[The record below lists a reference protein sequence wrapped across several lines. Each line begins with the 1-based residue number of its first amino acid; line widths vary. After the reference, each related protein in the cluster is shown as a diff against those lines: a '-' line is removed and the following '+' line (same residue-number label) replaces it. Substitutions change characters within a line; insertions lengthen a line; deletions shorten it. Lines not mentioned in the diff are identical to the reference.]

1 MFSFGKLMGSNRQ
14 MPGDPDEFRLTLVEH
29 LEELRDRII
38 RSISILTVTSI
49 IGWWQFAN
57 VYNFLQQ
64 VVDRAVKD
72 YLPKGTPYTE
82 VFLNTTDAF
91 FLKLK
96 LSFQI
101 GIVLAF
107 PFLVLQLWG
116 FLAPA
121 LKPQE
126 QKPFRQLAPLSLL
139 LFIMGAGFCW
149 FILPSGI
156 GFFMGFSGDFKGV
169 EINQEAGRMV
179 FFMLKMMLAFGIS
192 FQLPLVVYALGMMEL
207 LTAESLIKYWRQA
220 GTFIFVAAALITP
233 SGDAFSMLMMAVPM
247 VILFALS
254 VFFVNLTQK
263 RRRRERA
270 ELEADRDAPENRPEL
285 PMIGAGLT
293 DESDRDQPNADD
305 AIPPD
310 ANYDP
315 YQILEYPTDDTP
327 PSSPTDSAPDPSG
340 GIPNDLLRPQRR
352 PNDPDEPS
360 A

>member
-1 MFSFGKLMGSNRQ
+1 MFSFGKIVGSSRQ
-14 MPGDPDEFRLTLVEH
+14 LPGDPDEFRLTLVEH

-38 RSISILTVTSI
+38 RCIFILTATSI
-49 IGWWQFAN
+49 IGWWQFQN
-57 VYNFLQQ
+57 VYDFLNK
-64 VVDRAVKD
+64 VVERAVKEF
-72 YLPKGTPYTE
+72 LPKGTVYTE
-82 VFLNTTDAF
+82 IFLNTTDAF

-96 LSFQI
+96 LSFQL
-101 GIVLAF
+101 GVVLAF

-121 LKPQE
+121 LKPNE
-126 QKPFRQLAPLSLL
+126 QKPFRQLAPLSLI
-139 LFIMGAGFCW
+139 LFVMGAGFCW
-149 FILPSGI
+149 AILPSAI

-220 GTFIFVAAALITP
+220 GTFIFIAAAVITP
-233 SGDAFSMLMMAVPM
+233 SGDAFSMLMMAIPM

-263 RRRRERA
+263 RRRRARA
-270 ELEADRDAPENRPEL
+270 ELEAEREAEDAPTAPI
-285 PMIGAGLT
+285 IGAGL
-293 DESDRDQPNADD
+293 EEPAADD
-305 AIPPD
+305 TIAPD

-315 YQILEYPTDDTP
+315 YQILDYPTDDTP
-327 PSSPTDSAPDPSG
+327 PTSTPDPSQ
-340 GIPNDLLRPQRR
+340 GIPNDILRPQRR